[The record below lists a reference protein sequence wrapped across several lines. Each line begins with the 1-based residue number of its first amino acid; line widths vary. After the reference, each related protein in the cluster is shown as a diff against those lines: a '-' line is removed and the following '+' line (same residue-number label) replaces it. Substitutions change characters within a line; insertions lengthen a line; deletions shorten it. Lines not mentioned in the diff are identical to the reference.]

1 MYGHCVEL
9 HEEDDFLCF
18 LSFFKYQQIETVSPV
33 SDKRGVMMTS
43 NLCLSSSQE
52 LLSNHLALF
61 MQLIY
66 QWDIGAQIL
75 EVALQQ
81 IESFLKDPSIL
92 DSDENCVNVEMKRR
106 KIETKKKKRK
116 TKKERTEEETTQIQ
130 ISLSQSLAVLQ
141 AVVNDSISQNDVYSP
156 EVLIHIQSIL
166 APTLSVLQSYVFPA
180 ELVHSSNPSN
190 TLQIFYSL
198 VSLLLKIETHQ
209 AVSTLLKSDK
219 QIVTGISDENTQQ
232 NALIGA
238 VPSSLKEL
246 RLILSNQIL
255 TINRLGRNREHE

>member
-1 MYGHCVEL
+1 MSVL
-9 HEEDDFLCF
+9 
-18 LSFFKYQQIETVSPV
+18 
-33 SDKRGVMMTS
+33 
-43 NLCLSSSQE
+43 LSSSQE

-141 AVVNDSISQNDVYSP
+141 AVVNDSIRMMSTHLKFLFTFNPFLLLHFLFYRAMSFPQSWFIP
-156 EVLIHIQSIL
+156 LILQIHSKSSIL
-166 APTLSVLQSYVFPA
+166 SFLF
-180 ELVHSSNPSN
+180 
-190 TLQIFYSL
+190 F
-198 VSLLLKIETHQ
+198 
-209 AVSTLLKSDK
+209 
-219 QIVTGISDENTQQ
+219 
-232 NALIGA
+232 
-238 VPSSLKEL
+238 
-246 RLILSNQIL
+246 
-255 TINRLGRNREHE
+255 

>member
-1 MYGHCVEL
+1 MSVL
-9 HEEDDFLCF
+9 
-18 LSFFKYQQIETVSPV
+18 
-33 SDKRGVMMTS
+33 
-43 NLCLSSSQE
+43 LSSSQE

-106 KIETKKKKRK
+106 KIETKKKRK
-116 TKKERTEEETTQIQ
+116 TKKERTEEETTQIP

-180 ELVHSSNPSN
+180 KLVHSSNPSN

>member
-1 MYGHCVEL
+1 MSVL
-9 HEEDDFLCF
+9 
-18 LSFFKYQQIETVSPV
+18 
-33 SDKRGVMMTS
+33 
-43 NLCLSSSQE
+43 LSSSQE

-66 QWDIGAQIL
+66 QWDIGVQIL

>member
-1 MYGHCVEL
+1 MSVL
-9 HEEDDFLCF
+9 
-18 LSFFKYQQIETVSPV
+18 
-33 SDKRGVMMTS
+33 
-43 NLCLSSSQE
+43 LSSSQE

-66 QWDIGAQIL
+66 QWGIGAQIL

-92 DSDENCVNVEMKRR
+92 DNDENCVNVEMKRR

-116 TKKERTEEETTQIQ
+116 TKKERTEEETTQLQ

-166 APTLSVLQSYVFPA
+166 APTLSVLQSYVFPT
-180 ELVHSSNPSN
+180 ELVPSSHPSN

-209 AVSTLLKSDK
+209 AVSISLKSDK
-219 QIVTGISDENTQQ
+219 QIVTGVSDENTQQ

-238 VPSSLKEL
+238 VPSVLKEL
-246 RLILSNQIL
+246 RLVLSNQIL
-255 TINRLGRNREHE
+255 TINRLGRNREYE